1 MIWWGLV
8 GGELYS
14 VMYRQTTTTTTTTT
28 TSLEGNSTDST
39 MGLQEVQHTSEVVL
53 LQHRYVHTVASEVEP
68 PK

>member
-14 VMYRQTTTTTTTTT
+14 VMYRQTTTTT